1 MMSKFTVE
9 SAKKLLWEADVF
21 YEDRDTMTQVRA
33 IIGHD
38 IDAGRKAEIEEDMQT
53 LNMNDVFGWAKGFG
67 QYVPDKE
74 LPEVAR
80 LFWAY
85 GFNGLVY
92 WVSKQNNNM
101 RSEFEDVNRA
111 IDFVR
116 HEEDIVK
123 QIPDSSKRAYKK
135 IVYFLGANKN
145 D

>member
-21 YEDRDTMTQVRA
+21 YGVRDTMA
-33 IIGHD
+33 M
-38 IDAGRKAEIEEDMQT
+38 DAGRKAEIEKDMQT
-53 LNMNDVFGWAKGFG
+53 LNMNDVFGWAKEFG

-85 GFNGLVY
+85 GFNGLAY